1 MRCCQNPAHRLF
13 YLKPHNETLNM
24 NKLIQ
29 LIATILVSAAM
40 SLPLQADTTP
50 LADESLAYTS
60 ENIPS
65 EKSLRFS
72 LQHRF
77 NGGDPLPIETIEIP
91 FKQIGNNPLILL
103 TVLKEN
109 FSKHVE
115 NREKPLQI
123 DTELEFLLTTEGTQ
137 ALGKLPTLSIKTK
150 IDSDGF
156 GKSNLIFPA
165 FQRVVPE
172 KGLIDWK
179 GLNLHFTFTDKNMT
193 VMLNLAGLLFEEE
206 EEKISA
212 LLGNTTINGQFDANS
227 MPTQMDL
234 NLSKFKMRDDDN
246 RLNLNDLSFNFHSHQ
261 SAKGLQLGDLSFKIG
276 HSDLSQDNFQVSLD
290 GFGIKLEGEEAQDG
304 VINYNWHSQI
314 DKFVFPTPLG
324 IGKMA
329 WISYAEKS
337 AVRRLDEGAL
347 LDLQTTA
354 RELRSQNNKP
364 INIGF
369 IMLDKLMA
377 VSPQLLARSP
387 EIATELSVK
396 TPTGNLQ
403 ANASV
408 IFNGKQA
415 TPLTLLVLKSALQA
429 EVTLSISKTL
439 LKEIVANQIFDA
451 MLKGF
456 DEEPQQLSEDDLALL
471 KQEAKS
477 ASDQQILMFVS
488 LKWLVETD
496 DGKYQIVAALKNNK
510 LIVNG
515 MGIPLPF

>member
-1 MRCCQNPAHRLF
+1 M
-13 YLKPHNETLNM
+13 K
-24 NKLIQ
+24 K
-29 LIATILVSAAM
+29 LIATILISAAM
-40 SLPLQADTTP
+40 SLPLQA
-50 LADESLAYTS
+50 ASESLS
-60 ENIPS
+60 
-65 EKSLRFS
+65 FS

-77 NGGDPLPIETIEIP
+77 NGGDLLPIETIEIP
-91 FKQIGNNPLILL
+91 FKQLENNPLIFL

-109 FSKHVE
+109 FYKHVE

-123 DTELEFLLTTEGTQ
+123 DTELEFSTTQ
-137 ALGKLPTLSIKTK
+137 ALGKLPTTSIKTQ

-156 GKSNLIFPA
+156 GKSDLIFPA

-179 GLNLHFTFTDKNMT
+179 GLNLHFTFTDKNLT
-193 VMLNLAGLLFEEE
+193 VMLNLAGLLFEKEE
-206 EEKISA
+206 GKIFA

-234 NLSKFKMRDDDN
+234 NLSQLKMREGDN
-246 RLNLNDLSFNFHSHQ
+246 RLNLNDLSFNFHNEQ

-276 HSDLSQDNFQVSLD
+276 HFDLSQDNFQVSLD

-337 AVRRLDEGAL
+337 AVRHLDEGAL

-354 RELRSQNNKP
+354 RELYSENNQS
-364 INIGF
+364 INVGF

-377 VSPQLLARSP
+377 VLLAGSP
-387 EIATELSVK
+387 EIATELTVK
-396 TPTGNLQ
+396 TPIGNLQ

-415 TPLTLLVLKSALQA
+415 TPLTLSVLKSALQA

-439 LKEIVANQIFDA
+439 LKEIVANQIFET
-451 MLKGF
+451 MLKDF
-456 DEEPQQLSEDDLALL
+456 DEEPLSEDNLALL
-471 KQEAKS
+471 KKEAKS
-477 ASDQQILMFVS
+477 ASEQQILMFVG

-496 DGKYQIVAALKNNK
+496 DGKYQIVAALKNDK

-515 MGIPLPF
+515 MKIPLPF

>member
-1 MRCCQNPAHRLF
+1 
-13 YLKPHNETLNM
+13 
-24 NKLIQ
+24 
-29 LIATILVSAAM
+29 
-40 SLPLQADTTP
+40 
-50 LADESLAYTS
+50 
-60 ENIPS
+60 
-65 EKSLRFS
+65 
-72 LQHRF
+72 
-77 NGGDPLPIETIEIP
+77 
-91 FKQIGNNPLILL
+91 
-103 TVLKEN
+103 
-109 FSKHVE
+109 
-115 NREKPLQI
+115 
-123 DTELEFLLTTEGTQ
+123 
-137 ALGKLPTLSIKTK
+137 
-150 IDSDGF
+150 
-156 GKSNLIFPA
+156 
-165 FQRVVPE
+165 
-172 KGLIDWK
+172 
-179 GLNLHFTFTDKNMT
+179 
-193 VMLNLAGLLFEEE
+193 EE

-387 EIATELSVK
+387 FKQIGNNPLILLTVLKENFSKHVENREKPLQIDTELEFLL
-396 TPTGNLQ
+396 TTEGTQ
-403 ANASV
+403 AL
-408 IFNGKQA
+408 GKL
-415 TPLTLLVLKSALQA
+415 P
-429 EVTLSISKTL
+429 TLSIKTKIDSDGFGKSNLIFPAFQRVVPEKGLIDWKGLNLHFTFTDKNMTVMLNLAGL
-439 LKEIVANQIFDA
+439 LF
-451 MLKGF
+451 
-456 DEEPQQLSEDDLALL
+456 
-471 KQEAKS
+471 
-477 ASDQQILMFVS
+477 
-488 LKWLVETD
+488 
-496 DGKYQIVAALKNNK
+496 
-510 LIVNG
+510 
-515 MGIPLPF
+515 